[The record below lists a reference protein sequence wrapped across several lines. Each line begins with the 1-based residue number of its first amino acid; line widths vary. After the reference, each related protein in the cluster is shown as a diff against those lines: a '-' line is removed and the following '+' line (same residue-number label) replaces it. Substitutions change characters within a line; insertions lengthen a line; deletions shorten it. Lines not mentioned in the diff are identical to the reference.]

1 MAGGQLYQVKGSK
14 RANTFVAK
22 KKSVRWGKI
31 SKVPKSVKTYVK
43 KAVAKAEETKY
54 HDSFSANNEGYT
66 YVSLGIVDNSVSP
79 SAGAAIFP
87 LNQFPATGTSLYN
100 GGTDVNFIQ
109 GSDNN
114 QHVGDTITCS
124 NIVVHGK
131 YLFDTDNILKN
142 QQMFR
147 VVVLREEEC
156 ADRSDLTKISELN
169 VLHTQSDILGFMD
182 MDSIAKLKNLKI
194 VKTKTYKV
202 DSSYGSE
209 FLFNLNIK
217 VNKKLTYIDDATKGL
232 LYKNRYWMLIWSCGE
247 SADSESKVLIQ
258 SRMYFKDA

>member
-1 MAGGQLYQVKGSK
+1 MFQVKGSK

-22 KKSVRWGKI
+22 KKSVRWGKM

-54 HDSFSANNEGYT
+54 HDSFSAGNTGVYT
-66 YVSLGIVDNSVSP
+66 YKTVGIVDNATLP
-79 SAGAAIFP
+79 SAGAAIFA
-87 LNQFPATGTSLYN
+87 LNQFAATGTALYDT
-100 GGTDVNFIQ
+100 GTDVNFVQ
-109 GSDNN
+109 GNDNN

-124 NIVVHGK
+124 NIVIHGK
-131 YLFDTDNILKN
+131 YIFDIDNVLKN
-142 QQMFR
+142 QQQFK
-147 VVVLREEEC
+147 VVILREEEC

-169 VLHTQSDILGFMD
+169 VLHTKDDILGFMD

-217 VNKKLTYIDDATKGL
+217 VNKKFTYVDDATKGL
-232 LYKNRYWMLIWSCGE
+232 LYKNRYWMLVWSCGE
-247 SADSESKVLIQ
+247 SADLESKVLIQ